1 MTVFLS
7 VCERE
12 RGGNGNSL
20 LPMPGPYNPEGSGHT
35 DRSLRGRE
43 EPMEHQVMARGI
55 AGPNPCHNLRASGVL
70 QLLWELGPTGGTL
83 AQGDYAPSSDGNHR

>member
-1 MTVFLS
+1 MAIPYCPCQGHITL
-7 VCERE
+7 
-12 RGGNGNSL
+12 RGQAIR
-20 LPMPGPYNPEGSGHT
+20 

-43 EPMEHQVMARGI
+43 EPMEHGVMACGI

-70 QLLWELGPTGGTL
+70 QLLWESGPTGGTL